1 MLPALCLFLTRIRRV
16 SDPAAAPTISGR
28 ARLAAPFG
36 AALFGL
42 IGLLVITPAW
52 AADPSLPE
60 AGLTALGDG
69 KVVAVID
76 GDTLRLADGREV
88 RLVGVQAPKL
98 PLGRPDFPTWPL
110 ADGAKAAL
118 ERLTEGQTLKL
129 FAGGATTDRH
139 GRTLAQL
146 ERSDGLWIQAA
157 LVQVGLARVYSF
169 PDNRALVAELLAY
182 ERDARAA
189 ARGIWA
195 DPFYRVR
202 DPTELGKATDSFQ
215 LVEGR
220 VMTAAKP
227 QSRLYLNFGADWKT
241 DFTVAIDAQALRLFK
256 AAGLDPMTWEGR
268 RLRVRGWIKSF
279 NGPLIDVTHPEQ
291 IEVLEQ

>member
-1 MLPALCLFLTRIRRV
+1 MLPALCLSLIRIRRV

-36 AALFGL
+36 GALFGL
-42 IGLLVITPAW
+42 IWLLVITAAW
-52 AADPSLPE
+52 AGEPTLPE
-60 AGLTALGDG
+60 AGLTALGES
-69 KVVAVID
+69 KVVSVID
-76 GDTLRLADGREV
+76 GDTLRLEDGREL
-88 RLVGVQAPKL
+88 RLVGIQAPKL

-110 ADGAKAAL
+110 AEEAKTAL
-118 ERLTEGQTLKL
+118 EGLTQGRSLEL
-129 FAGGATTDRH
+129 FAGGATIDRH
-139 GRTLAQL
+139 GRMLAQL
-146 ERSDGLWIQAA
+146 ARDDGLWIQAA
-157 LVQVGLARVYSF
+157 LVQAGLARVYSF
-169 PDNRALVAELLAY
+169 ADNRALVPELLAY
-182 ERDARAA
+182 ERDARSA

-195 DPFYRVR
+195 DPFYRLR
-202 DPTELGKATDSFQ
+202 DPTELGQAIDSFQ

-220 VMTAAKP
+220 VVTAAKP
-227 QSRLYLNFGADWKT
+227 RSRLYLNFGADWKT

-291 IEVLEQ
+291 IEVLEP

>member
-1 MLPALCLFLTRIRRV
+1 
-16 SDPAAAPTISGR
+16 
-28 ARLAAPFG
+28 
-36 AALFGL
+36 
-42 IGLLVITPAW
+42 VITPAH
-52 AADPSLPE
+52 AGDPTLPE
-60 AGLTALGDG
+60 AGLTALGES
-69 KVVAVID
+69 KAVSVID
-76 GDTLRLADGREV
+76 GDTLRLEDGREV
-88 RLVGVQAPKL
+88 RLVGIQAPKL

-110 ADGAKAAL
+110 ADDAKAAL

-157 LVQVGLARVYSF
+157 MVQAGLARIYSF
-169 PDNRALVAELLAY
+169 PDNRALVAELLTY
-182 ERDARAA
+182 EREARAA
-189 ARGIWA
+189 RRGIWA

-202 DPTELGKATDSFQ
+202 DPTELGRAADSFQ

-220 VMTAAKP
+220 VATAAKP
-227 QSRLYLNFGADWKT
+227 QSRLYLNFGTDWKT
-241 DFTVAIDAQALRLFK
+241 DFTVAIDATALRLFK

-291 IEVLEQ
+291 IEVLEP

>member
-1 MLPALCLFLTRIRRV
+1 
-16 SDPAAAPTISGR
+16 
-28 ARLAAPFG
+28 
-36 AALFGL
+36 
-42 IGLLVITPAW
+42 
-52 AADPSLPE
+52 
-60 AGLTALGDG
+60 LTALGES
-69 KVVAVID
+69 KVLSVID

-88 RLVGVQAPKL
+88 RLVGIQAPKL
-98 PLGRPDFPTWPL
+98 PLDRPDLPTWPL
-110 ADGAKAAL
+110 ADEAKAAL
-118 ERLTEGQTLKL
+118 ERLTHGHSLKL
-129 FAGGATTDRH
+129 FAGGATIDRH

-146 ERSDGLWIQAA
+146 EREDGLWIQAA
-157 LVQVGLARVYSF
+157 LVQAGLARVYSF
-169 PDNRALVAELLAY
+169 PDNRALAAELLAD
-182 ERDARAA
+182 ERAARAT

-202 DPTELGKATDSFQ
+202 DPTELEKATDSFQ

-291 IEVLEQ
+291 IEVLEP